1 MKCKNC
7 TEAYCPYRTSDAEKE
22 CYYSTFT
29 IPANGIMMTEKWS
42 DLRFEAVKTA
52 MCGLLAQGWFPNDD
66 EALVN
71 KSVEIAD
78 KLMAKLFKN
87 GME

>member
-7 TEAYCPYRTSDAEKE
+7 TEDYCPYRTSDAEKE

-29 IPANGIMMTEKWS
+29 IPANSVMMTEKWY
-42 DLRFEAVKTA
+42 DFRNEAAKVA
-52 MCGLLAQGWFPNDD
+52 MGGLLAQGWFPNDD

-78 KLMAKLFKN
+78 KLMAKLLKN